1 MTIID
6 NLIINSILIF
16 FPISI
21 YLNYTTYINNLEI
34 KEKSIILE
42 FSNIAIALLLLIYNQ
57 SNTIYFLIIL
67 SIPTLV
73 SLKRSDYKN
82 YILLIVITLIF
93 NQQKQIINQNI
104 LLIKFLIY
112 IPIFIKLKDKKTLLS
127 ITIFIVELINII
139 ITKNINLSK
148 ELITTIIIIIT
159 YQVATLNIIINAVH
173 KGSKMIEL
181 NNILKELEREK
192 LLRSSIS
199 KLTHELKNPI
209 AVCKGYL
216 EMMNLK
222 DQEKSTKYLKIITNE
237 ITRSKTIID
246 EFSDYGK
253 LKKIEKEEMDLAYL
267 FEDIKDVLEPLF
279 KKNKSELVINIKNEI
294 YIKGDYNKLKQV
306 FINLLKNTLEA
317 KKENVTLQTEVK
329 IIESKNKVLIK
340 VIDNGIG
347 MTKET
352 LAHVSEVFFTTKQ
365 NGTGIGLAF
374 SKEVIELHQGT
385 LSIKSKYNEGTSII
399 VQLPK

>member
-148 ELITTIIIIIT
+148 ELITTIIIIT

>member
-6 NLIINSILIF
+6 NIVLNSILIF

-42 FSNIAIALLLLIYNQ
+42 FTIIAIALLLLIYNQ
-57 SNTIYFLIIL
+57 SNSITFLITL
-67 SIPTLV
+67 SIPSLV
-73 SLKRSDYKN
+73 SLKRKDYKT
-82 YILLIVITLIF
+82 YFLLTIITLIF
-93 NQQKQIINQNI
+93 NHKLRIINNII
-104 LLIKFLIY
+104 LLIKYIVY
-112 IPIFIKLKDKKTLLS
+112 IPFFIKISNKKILSLIIFIIESMAILLIKNKYLS
-127 ITIFIVELINII
+127 IEIINII
-139 ITKNINLSK
+139 TAIIFQIIAINL
-148 ELITTIIIIIT
+148 IISAI
-159 YQVATLNIIINAVH
+159 H

-222 DQEKSTKYLKIITNE
+222 DQEKSQKYLTIITNE
-237 ITRSKTIID
+237 ISRSKTIID

-253 LKKIEKEEMDLAYL
+253 LKQVEKEEMDLSYL
-267 FEDIKDVLEPLF
+267 FEDIKEVLEPLF
-279 KKNKSELVINIKNEI
+279 KKNKSKLTINVKSEI

-317 KKENVTLQTEVK
+317 KKESTPLIAEIKVT
-329 IIESKNKVLIK
+329 ESKNTITVKVK
-340 VIDNGIG
+340 DNGIG
-347 MTKET
+347 MSKET
-352 LAHVSEVFFTTKQ
+352 LSHVSEVFFTTKQ

-385 LSIKSKYNEGTSII
+385 ISIKSEFDQGTTITI
-399 VQLPK
+399 KLPK